1 METYKLTP
9 RAKQSLSVCKKEAQN
24 LKNRYAGTEHLLLG
38 LLNIGDSIITEIL
51 EEFGIDLDELRIII
65 YDNIS
70 QEGDEPVSIED
81 IQFTPRVEKVMAIA
95 HKCAERLGRDKL
107 DVDHIFLGLL
117 YEQDGVANSIL
128 NSLGVNYNNV
138 KDVIEKEVGK
148 DIATTS
154 TIFDKLIQFD
164 PSDKDVL
171 NLKTLAKH
179 SVNLTKL
186 AAKNKI
192 DPIIGR
198 EEEIERM
205 VHILCRKRKNNPV
218 LVGEAGVGKTS
229 IVEGLAQRIVNGK
242 VPEIL
247 ANKHVI
253 SLDVNSLVA
262 GTKYRGQ
269 FEEKLKNI

>member
-51 EEFGIDLDELRIII
+51 EEFGIDLDELRLMI

-70 QEGDEPVSIED
+70 QEGDEPVPIED
-81 IQFTPRVEKVMAIA
+81 ISFTPRVEKVMEIA
-95 HKCAERLGRDKL
+95 NTCADRLGRDKV

-148 DIATTS
+148 NIVDTDHLDSI
-154 TIFDKLIQFD
+154 IQF
-164 PSDKDVL
+164 V
-171 NLKTLAKH
+171 
-179 SVNLTKL
+179 
-186 AAKNKI
+186 
-192 DPIIGR
+192 
-198 EEEIERM
+198 
-205 VHILCRKRKNNPV
+205 
-218 LVGEAGVGKTS
+218 
-229 IVEGLAQRIVNGK
+229 VEWFV
-242 VPEIL
+242 
-247 ANKHVI
+247 
-253 SLDVNSLVA
+253 
-262 GTKYRGQ
+262 
-269 FEEKLKNI
+269 